1 MTRFFHGFGPIGLA
15 WRGMPEPPLEVELRY
30 RGPLVDDG
38 TMSLDDVVKALQAF
52 AGAYGKA
59 ADTLLS
65 GTTHE
70 LLVSAVEVGSFRLV
84 IQAFLHNP
92 AVSDGLKAVGG
103 ATAKWVFDKIKEA
116 IQAKK
121 HLKGAPVKPDIRDNK
136 IVLVAMDGG
145 TLNVTP
151 EALRLLEERTVD
163 ADLKNL
169 LEPLSEGFVD
179 GLDLT
184 AKDEN
189 GERDEESIEYAQ
201 KAYFA
206 NDGDTVERR
215 EVTLVGTLV
224 SASKESLRGTFK
236 LQNGTKVPYHYV
248 GQDKVSLHG
257 DYAYNGPLRVTG
269 MGKFDASAVLLS
281 IDITDAVRLQ
291 QRLDL

>member
-1 MTRFFHGFGPIGLA
+1 
-15 WRGMPEPPLEVELRY
+15 
-30 RGPLVDDG
+30 
-38 TMSLDDVVKALQAF
+38 MSLDDVVKALQAF

-84 IQAFLHNP
+84 ILAFLHNP
-92 AVSDGLKAVGG
+92 VVSDGLKAVGG

-121 HLKGAPVKPDIRDNK
+121 HLKGGPVRADVRDNK

-145 TLNVTP
+145 TFNITP
-151 EALRLLEERTVD
+151 EALRLLEERTLD
-163 ADLKNL
+163 GDLKKL
-169 LEPLSEGFVD
+169 IDPLSEGFVD

-184 AKDEN
+184 AKDDK
-189 GERDEESIEYAQ
+189 GELDEESIEYTQ

-206 NDGDTVERR
+206 DEATLSEKR
-215 EVTLVGTLV
+215 EITLVGTLV

-248 GQDKVSLHG
+248 GQDKMSLHG
-257 DYAYNGPLRVTG
+257 DYAYNGPLRVIG
-269 MGKFDASAVLLS
+269 MGKFDASAVLIN
-281 IDITDAVRLQ
+281 IDITNAVRLQ
-291 QRLDL
+291 ERLDL